1 MRKQVRV
8 GSIFVLVAALM
19 CGSLLPMTVKAGES
33 QTIIDDS
40 SYEEKINNNLWNSPE
55 GDVLTEDGKLVFPA
69 ESTADTRLISKN
81 AVKRYDVIPTMF
93 EAEYSMKAVAIP
105 EGQEFIFA
113 CGLSRIES
121 LSGEDGNVELFFRDQ
136 GGIVAGLRVYQDTEA
151 VELAPAK
158 AIGVSAGGACKVS
171 VSLSTKQQYTVKVN
185 GQTLYAGELPTTGEG
200 RVGFLQTGGCRVE
213 ISQVRITMYTYD
225 TPENPYVEEHFDDG
239 TFDCS
244 KISTQ
249 MIFNTTYYPF
259 DVGVQDYNGESVLMF
274 DNAGLS
280 VLATK
285 YQYSNFELTFDVP
298 YFQRVDET
306 DEEGNVIKPMT
317 GWFAITYGDEAEEQ
331 VGHGYSNSADCIL
344 FDRYSVLKSLIREKE
359 TIVRANLANTQYAYF
374 APDETRGFSV
384 LVRMKDGHIDVGI
397 KWMDEE
403 NFSIVSSY
411 DLDTHATPTGYIH
424 IWACETANWA
434 MDNLVIR
441 NLDLNANIIETEY
454 KNAKITV
461 PEDYKFQRAEKEYR
475 DTEADKGLALWY
487 LFIPGSVVVAGGMIA
502 VSILIRRR
510 KTRKEV

>member
-1 MRKQVRV
+1 M
-8 GSIFVLVAALM
+8 LVAALLW
-19 CGSLLPMTVKAGES
+19 GSFSSLTVRAGES

-55 GDVLTEDGKLVFPA
+55 GDVLVEDNKLVFPA

-81 AVKRYDVIPTMF
+81 AVKKYDVLSTMF
-93 EAEYSMKAVAIP
+93 EAEYSMKAAAIP

-113 CGLSRIES
+113 CGLSGIES
-121 LSGEDGNVELFFRDQ
+121 LSGEDGNVELFFRNQ
-136 GGIVAGLRVYQDTEA
+136 GGIIAGLRVYQDGEA
-151 VELAPAK
+151 VELATAK
-158 AIGVSAGGACKVS
+158 SIGVSTGGAFKVS
-171 VSLSTKQQYTVKVN
+171 VNLSTKQQYTVKVN

-213 ISQVRITMYTYD
+213 ISQVKITIYTYD
-225 TPENPYVEEHFDDG
+225 TPENPYVEEHFDNE

-244 KISTQ
+244 KISSEMQFETR
-249 MIFNTTYYPF
+249 YYPF

-306 DEEGNVIKPMT
+306 DEEGNIIKPMT

-331 VGHGYSNSADCIL
+331 IGHGYSNSADCIL

-384 LVRMKDGHIDVGI
+384 LVRMKDGHVDIGI
-397 KWMDEE
+397 KWIEE
-403 NFSIVSSY
+403 DKFSIVSSY

-434 MDNLVIR
+434 MDNLIIR
-441 NLDLNANIIETEY
+441 NLDLDANVIETEY
-454 KNAKITV
+454 KSAKITV
-461 PEDYKFQRAEKEYR
+461 PEDYMFQRAEREYR
-475 DTEADKGLALWY
+475 ETGAEKGQAVWY
-487 LFIPGSVVVAGGMIA
+487 LLIPAAVIVAGGVIA
-502 VSILIRRR
+502 VSVLVRRR
-510 KTRKEV
+510 KTRKEGVRNEA